1 LQVLAKEP
9 ININAR
15 GFGQKTA
22 LHFAVENRD
31 IHLACLL
38 VERDSLDPNTC
49 DDQGWTA
56 LSYAAGQGDLQMLEL
71 LLTRSDLELNVS
83 RAPPIYLA
91 ADRGHLEVV
100 RRLVS
105 LQKVDINQT
114 YRGA

>member
-1 LQVLAKEP
+1 
-9 ININAR
+9 
-15 GFGQKTA
+15 
-22 LHFAVENRD
+22 
-31 IHLACLL
+31 
-38 VERDSLDPNTC
+38 
-49 DDQGWTA
+49 
-56 LSYAAGQGDLQMLEL
+56 MLEL

-91 ADRGHLEVV
+91 ADRGYLEVV